1 MKGILL
7 AILIPQFLA
16 IGRSLAAWLAAKD
29 ENDTGGDDIA
39 ARAVTQ
45 AINEVELYYNSREF
59 KTP

>member
-7 AILIPQFLA
+7 QILIPQFLA
-16 IGRSLAAWLAAKD
+16 IGRSLAVWLAAKD

-39 ARAVTQ
+39 ARAVGH
-45 AINEVELYYNSREF
+45 AIDEVETYFKSKEF